1 MTAGQKDAAEG
12 AQRRGTFFFK
22 EKALKASH
30 EERPRDK
37 LESVER
43 GNI

>member
-12 AQRRGTFFFK
+12 AQRRGTFFK